1 MIRGVEESKRWME
14 KGSNVEYFD
23 HKGYKSDFRCT
34 ENPKLT
40 TVLLAGSNE
49 ELGGSEILEWKIN
62 IHTHWTKFSHV

>member
-1 MIRGVEESKRWME
+1 MIRGVEQSKRWME

-49 ELGGSEILEWKIN
+49 ELGGSEILE
-62 IHTHWTKFSHV
+62 